1 MVLRSKRT
9 VGWLHNRRVFNPPK
23 IFQKK
28 GLTSAPKE
36 CNIKE
41 QLEFNFNKRG
51 QYETYSNRI

>member
-1 MVLRSKRT
+1 MVLRSKRSLAS
-9 VGWLHNRRVFNPPK
+9 LHNYRSFNPPK
-23 IFQKK
+23 LYQKK
-28 GLTSAPKE
+28 GLTSESKE